1 MLPTARADL
10 KPNTEAFENTPLVKP
25 TGFREYDARWLFPQD
40 VNLLGIQALG
50 MGLGTQ
56 MAEKGLS
63 GRIVVGHDYRS
74 YSQSIKQAL
83 IVGLMA
89 TGADVVD
96 IGLAVS
102 PMAYYAQFLLDSPA
116 VAMVTASHNEN
127 GWTGVKIGMERPL
140 THGPEDMGRL
150 KEIVL
155 SGKFVTGK
163 RGSYTYA
170 QGVGAKYVED
180 LLKAGPV
187 SRKLKVVA
195 ACGNGTAGLFAEEVL
210 TKLGCSVIP
219 LHTSLD
225 YTFPHHNPNPEDM
238 HMLHAVADAV
248 KEHGADVGLAFD
260 GDGDRIGIIDSDGSI
275 IWGDQMLALLARD
288 VLLRHP
294 GAPIIADVKSSQALF
309 DDVAR
314 HGGRPVMWKTGHAP
328 IKSKMLE
335 ENSPLA
341 GEMSAHIFMA
351 DGYYGFDDA
360 LYVALRFLN
369 IATTTPGGAKAMRAS
384 LPQLCNTPEIRLEC
398 GEERKF
404 ALVRALRERLARDG
418 IRFIDIDGVRVQQP
432 EGWWLL
438 RASNTQPIVVARA
451 EAADEAGL
459 ERLMT
464 NLRAYLADCGFA
476 MESSPPVPHT

>member
-1 MLPTARADL
+1 MANFPAHRFNPYIL
-10 KPNTEAFENTPLVKP
+10 
-25 TGFREYDARWLFPQD
+25 REYDIRGIVGETLFVDDARAIGRAYGSIVVKSGGRSVAVGYDGRLTSPMLADALCNGFRD
-40 VNLLGIQALG
+40 VGLKVLAIGRGPTPMLYFSVYQLGADAGVMVTGSHNPADHNGFKFMLGRKTFYGDGIQ
-50 MGLGTQ
+50 
-56 MAEKGLS
+56 EI
-63 GRIVVGHDYRS
+63 GRIANSAS
-74 YSQSIKQAL
+74 YAMSAAGKGNLDDSPVFNAYIDRMLADARLTGNPTIAWDPGNGAAGEAAAALAARLPGQHHLINTTIDGTFPSHHPDPTIPDNLRQLQAL
-83 IVGLMA
+83 VREQGC
-89 TGADVVD
+89 D
-96 IGLAVS
+96 I
-102 PMAYYAQFLLDSPA
+102 
-116 VAMVTASHNEN
+116 
-127 GWTGVKIGMERPL
+127 
-140 THGPEDMGRL
+140 
-150 KEIVL
+150 
-155 SGKFVTGK
+155 
-163 RGSYTYA
+163 
-170 QGVGAKYVED
+170 
-180 LLKAGPV
+180 
-187 SRKLKVVA
+187 
-195 ACGNGTAGLFAEEVL
+195 
-210 TKLGCSVIP
+210 
-219 LHTSLD
+219 
-225 YTFPHHNPNPEDM
+225 
-238 HMLHAVADAV
+238 
-248 KEHGADVGLAFD
+248 GLAFD

-432 EGWWLL
+432 DGWWLL

-459 ERLMT
+459 ERLKAS
-464 NLRAYLADCGFA
+464 LSAYLADCGFA
-476 MESSPPVPHT
+476 LESSPPALHT

>member
-1 MLPTARADL
+1 MANFPAHRFNPYIL
-10 KPNTEAFENTPLVKP
+10 
-25 TGFREYDARWLFPQD
+25 REYDIRGIVGETLFADDARAIGRAYGTIIAKTGGRSVAVGYDGRLTSPMLAEALCDGFRD
-40 VNLLGIQALG
+40 VGLKVLAIGRGPTPMLYFSVYHLGADAGVMVTGSHNPADHNGFKFMLGRRTFYGDGIQ
-50 MGLGTQ
+50 
-56 MAEKGLS
+56 EI
-63 GRIVVGHDYRS
+63 GRIAAAA
-74 YSQSIKQAL
+74 YSLAAGGRGNQENIPVFGAYIDRMLADARLTGNPAIAWDPGNGAAGEAAAALAARLPGRHHLINATIDGTFPSHHPDPTIPDNLRQLQAL
-83 IVGLMA
+83 VREQGC
-89 TGADVVD
+89 D
-96 IGLAVS
+96 I
-102 PMAYYAQFLLDSPA
+102 
-116 VAMVTASHNEN
+116 
-127 GWTGVKIGMERPL
+127 
-140 THGPEDMGRL
+140 
-150 KEIVL
+150 
-155 SGKFVTGK
+155 
-163 RGSYTYA
+163 
-170 QGVGAKYVED
+170 
-180 LLKAGPV
+180 
-187 SRKLKVVA
+187 
-195 ACGNGTAGLFAEEVL
+195 
-210 TKLGCSVIP
+210 
-219 LHTSLD
+219 
-225 YTFPHHNPNPEDM
+225 
-238 HMLHAVADAV
+238 
-248 KEHGADVGLAFD
+248 GLAFD

-335 ENSPLA
+335 EKSPLA

-369 IATTTPGGAKAMRAS
+369 IATATPGGAKAMRAS

-404 ALVRALRERLARDG
+404 SLVRDLRERLARDG
-418 IRFIDIDGVRVQQP
+418 ISFIDIDGVRVQQP
-432 EGWWLL
+432 DGWWLL

-464 NLRAYLADCGFA
+464 SLTAYLAECGFT
-476 MESSPPVPHT
+476 MESSPSAPHA